1 MFRKSSHKNT
11 YGEGSS
17 ASIRGGKE
25 RRGYA
30 ADSSDDSGIDT
41 YTLNLLYLIRKYVKD
56 IVLSHIF

>member
-17 ASIRGGKE
+17 ASIRSGKE

-41 YTLNLLYLIRKYVKD
+41 YILDLSNLFHKLNIYKAL
-56 IVLSHIF
+56 